1 MKAVVDITC
10 VWWMKWLMCVAVGF
24 VGGGGGVPALCN
36 HAMCFVQTL
45 STLNQSFS
53 PLSRPR
59 FLWACPT
66 SGAGGLQDQGRGI
79 DPGRGAVRQRLH
91 ASRYGGAA
99 LSHFHRKER
108 GSPPAVPNWGILSFI
123 DGLNVVEEAC
133 REHLQNTDALVLLSE
148 KPFRNRNSFQASE

>member
-1 MKAVVDITC
+1 MRVVDEVVVC
-10 VWWMKWLMCVAVGF
+10 CCRLR
-24 VGGGGGVPALCN
+24 GGGRGDVPALCN

-99 LSHFHRKER
+99 LSHFTARR
-108 GSPPAVPNWGILSFI
+108 GGLLPQSQTCGILSLI
-123 DGLNVVEEAC
+123 DGLDVVEEAC
-133 REHLQNTDALVLLSE
+133 REHLQNTAALVLLS
-148 KPFRNRNSFQASE
+148 KKTFRNRNSFQSSE